1 MLQVERVAD
10 DVYVFTSDLYA
21 QVTAGAV
28 ITPAGAALIDT
39 LLFPQE
45 TREMRKFIEKKL
57 ECPIR
62 YLILT
67 HYHADHTYGASFF
80 PEAEVVSH
88 ALCRN
93 LMDTVGREGLK
104 RAQAQNSELRGL
116 KLVLPE
122 VIFDDGSM
130 ELHLGNKTMIL
141 NHSPGHSED
150 LITVLVKED
159 KVLFASDTMMPI
171 PVLSDG
177 DYKAYLQ
184 SLENILDYEL
194 ENVVQ
199 GHGEVVLRGEIGKTV
214 EYLIEY
220 ITAVEAEVKSALEH
234 GKRRKDLAYFD
245 LPSMGRSAILLSGLV
260 ADLHEANLDYMYDLL
275 KQTVEPLPHLI
286 EDDPDDF

>member
-1 MLQVERVAD
+1 MLQIERVAD

-88 ALCRN
+88 AKCRE
-93 LMDTVGREGLK
+93 LLDTVGRVGLK
-104 RAQAQNSELRGL
+104 RAQQQNSELRGL

-122 VIFDDGSM
+122 VVFSEGPL
-130 ELHLGNKTMIL
+130 ELRLGNKTMIL
-141 NHSPGHSED
+141 NHAPGHSED

-171 PVLSDG
+171 PVLADG
-177 DYKAYLQ
+177 DYKEYIE
-184 SLENILDYEL
+184 SLKYILNYEL

-199 GHGEVVLRGEIGKTV
+199 GHGEVVLRGEVGKTV
-214 EYLIEY
+214 EALIEY
-220 ITAVEAEVKSALEH
+220 ITTVEAEVKSALEH

-275 KQTVEPLPHLI
+275 SKTVSALPHLI
-286 EDDPDDF
+286 EYDEDVF